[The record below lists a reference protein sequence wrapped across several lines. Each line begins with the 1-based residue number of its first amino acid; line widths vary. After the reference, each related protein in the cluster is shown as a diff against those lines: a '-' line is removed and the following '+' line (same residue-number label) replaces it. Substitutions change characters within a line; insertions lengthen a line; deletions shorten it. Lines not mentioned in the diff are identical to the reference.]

1 MKDYDN
7 GDTLSTKIMQGVNK
21 LADNVGSTMG
31 PRGRN
36 VILKEAGKRPIV
48 TKDGVTV
55 AKFVDLEDPFENLA
69 AQIVKQASQTTNDL
83 AGDGTTTATVLTRA
97 IYREAAKSVSS
108 GHSPVEVKKGIDKA
122 VKGIK
127 ELITDKST
135 PITSLEDITNVATI
149 SANGDTTIGDLI
161 TRACDMVGK
170 DGSISIQ
177 EARSNETS
185 LELVEGFR
193 FDSGIVATSFITDQ
207 RRGVLKY
214 DDALFLVTDA
224 RIETVDDIL
233 PPLEIAARESKP
245 FIIVA
250 EEVEGQALAALIMNT
265 MRGTMKVAAIKAP
278 RYGEER
284 RNILN
289 DLALSVG
296 ATFLTRESGVPLSQV
311 KLEHFGRAKMV
322 EASKLNTTIV
332 GGKGDLDKV
341 DERIEELK
349 TLVEKTDDMS
359 DCEKIQERI
368 TRLASGIAIIKV
380 GAPTEIEMIEKKHR
394 VEDALEAVKSAQA
407 EGIIAGGGTALLH
420 ASLSLEE
427 PDDLSY
433 EEKAGYQIVRL
444 ACQEPIKQ
452 MASNAGLSGDLMVGK
467 VKEVSEKDRFEKGV
481 NFTTGYVED
490 LIQNGV
496 VDPVRVTKTAL
507 TNAAS
512 AATTLM
518 TTNYAIVE
526 KKADEND

>member
-1 MKDYDN
+1 MKQYDN
-7 GDTLSTKIMQGVNK
+7 GDSLSTKIMKGVNT

-36 VILKEAGKRPIV
+36 VVIKEAGKRPIV

-55 AKFVDLEDPFENLA
+55 AKFVDLKDPFENLA
-69 AQIVKQASQTTNDL
+69 AQVVKQAAQTTNDI

-97 IYREAAKSVSS
+97 IYREAGKFISS
-108 GHSPVEVKKGIDKA
+108 GYSPVEIKRGIDKA
-122 VKGIK
+122 VETIN
-127 ELITDKST
+127 ETITDKST
-135 PITSLEDITNVATI
+135 PITSIEDITNVATI
-149 SANGDTTIGDLI
+149 SANGDKIIGELI

-170 DGSISIQ
+170 DGSITIQ
-177 EARSNETS
+177 EARSNDTS

-214 DDALFLVTDA
+214 DDAIFLITDA
-224 RIETVDDIL
+224 RIESIDDIL
-233 PPLEIAARESKP
+233 PALEIAARESRP

-296 ATFLTRESGVPLSQV
+296 AKFITRESGIPLSKI

-332 GGKGDLDKV
+332 GAQCDMGAVEK
-341 DERIEELK
+341 RIEELK
-349 TLVEKTDDMS
+349 TLMKETDNLGE
-359 DCEKIQERI
+359 CGGIQERI

-407 EGIIAGGGTALLH
+407 EGIIAGGGASLLH
-420 ASLSLEE
+420 AALLLKET
-427 PDDLSY
+427 DKMSY
-433 EEKAGYQIVRL
+433 EERVGHQIIRR
-444 ACQEPIKQ
+444 ACEEPIKQ
-452 MASNAGLSGDLMVGK
+452 MATNAGLSGDLIVGK
-467 VKEVSEKDRFEKGV
+467 VKEIKSKDRFAKGV
-481 NFTTGYVED
+481 DFTSGCETNLMKKG
-490 LIQNGV
+490 I

-512 AATTLM
+512 AASTLM

-526 KKADEND
+526 EKDSNDA

>member
-1 MKDYDN
+1 MKQYDN
-7 GDTLSTKIMQGVNK
+7 GDSLSTKIMKGVNT

-36 VILKEAGKRPIV
+36 VVIKEAGKRPIV

-55 AKFVDLEDPFENLA
+55 AKFVDLKDPFENLA
-69 AQIVKQASQTTNDL
+69 AQVVKQAAQTTNDI

-97 IYREAAKSVSS
+97 IYREAGKFISS
-108 GHSPVEVKKGIDKA
+108 GYSPVEIKRGIDKA
-122 VKGIK
+122 VETIN
-127 ELITDKST
+127 ETITDKST
-135 PITSLEDITNVATI
+135 PITSIEDITNVATI
-149 SANGDTTIGDLI
+149 SANGDKIIGELI

-170 DGSISIQ
+170 DGSITIQ
-177 EARSNETS
+177 EARSNDTS

-214 DDALFLVTDA
+214 DDAIFLITDA
-224 RIETVDDIL
+224 RIESIDDIL
-233 PPLEIAARESKP
+233 PALEIAARESRP

-296 ATFLTRESGVPLSQV
+296 AKFITRESGIPLSKI

-332 GGKGDLDKV
+332 GAQGDMGAVDK
-341 DERIEELK
+341 RIEELK
-349 TLVEKTDDMS
+349 TLMKETDNLGE
-359 DCEKIQERI
+359 CGGIQERI

-407 EGIIAGGGTALLH
+407 EGIIAGGGASLLH
-420 ASLSLEE
+420 AALLLKET
-427 PDDLSY
+427 DKMSY
-433 EEKAGYQIVRL
+433 EERVGHQIIRR
-444 ACQEPIKQ
+444 ACEEPIKQ
-452 MASNAGLSGDLMVGK
+452 MATNAGLSGDLIVGK
-467 VKEVSEKDRFEKGV
+467 VKEIKSKDRFAKGV
-481 NFTTGYVED
+481 DFTSGCETNLMKKG
-490 LIQNGV
+490 I

-512 AATTLM
+512 AASTLM

-526 KKADEND
+526 EKDSNDA

>member
-1 MKDYDN
+1 MKQYDN

-55 AKFVDLEDPFENLA
+55 AKFVDFDDPFENLA

-97 IYREAAKSVSS
+97 IYREASKSIAS
-108 GHSPVEVKKGIDKA
+108 GYSPVEVKKGIDKA
-122 VKGIK
+122 VKEIK
-127 ELITDKST
+127 ETITSKAT

-149 SANGDTTIGDLI
+149 SANGDATIGDLI
-161 TRACDMVGK
+161 TKACDMVGK

-177 EARSNETS
+177 EARSNDTS

-233 PPLEIAARESKP
+233 PALEIAARESKP

-284 RNILN
+284 RNILS

-296 ATFLTRESGVPLSQV
+296 AKFLTRESGIPLSKV
-311 KLEHFGRAKMV
+311 KLEHFGRSKMV
-322 EASKLNTTIV
+322 ESSKNNTTIV

-341 DERIEELK
+341 DEKIEELK
-349 TLVEKTDDMS
+349 TLMEKTDELS

-420 ASLSLEE
+420 AALELKE
-427 PDDLSY
+427 TDDLSY
-433 EEKAGYQIVRL
+433 EEKVGYQIIRL

-452 MASNAGLSGDLMVGK
+452 MASNAGLSGDIMVGK
-467 VKEVSEKDRFEKGV
+467 VEEVAKKSRFTKGV
-481 NFTTGYVED
+481 NFTTGCVED

-496 VDPVRVTKTAL
+496 VDPVRVTKSAL
-507 TNAAS
+507 TNASS
-512 AATTLM
+512 AASTLM

-526 KKADEND
+526 EKDPNKT